1 MKIHFGHHAGKY
13 NPLYELHRNF
23 CAEIGPLQLG
33 VVLVFY
39 ILIITDGMIKI
50 YLCFVNKTD
59 TPSYT
64 SVP

>member
-1 MKIHFGHHAGKY
+1 MARSI
-13 NPLYELHRNF
+13 ELPRDF
-23 CAEIGPLQLG
+23 CAAIGPLQLG
-33 VVLVFY
+33 VVLVLFFL
-39 ILIITDGMIKI
+39 IFIITDDMIKI